1 MNVRFLL
8 YSLVFLSGFI
18 FPKVQF
24 EENKI
29 LNVDEA
35 FIINSRILK
44 NKIFISWEI
53 EPGYYLYKK
62 SISIT
67 AGKNVLKHEYDTKNE
82 LTIYDDFFGESLIFK
97 DKLKINANLPSIDL
111 NKTHDI
117 QIIYQGCA
125 EDKYC
130 YPKRIKSL

>member
-1 MNVRFLL
+1 MNVRSLL

-67 AGKNVLKHEYDTKNE
+67 AGKNVLKHKYDTKNE

-97 DKLKINANLPSIDL
+97 DKLKINAILPSIDP

>member
-1 MNVRFLL
+1 MNVRSLL

-97 DKLKINANLPSIDL
+97 DKLKINAILPSIDP

>member
-1 MNVRFLL
+1 MNVRSLL

-62 SISIT
+62 SISII
-67 AGKNVLKHEYDTKNE
+67 AGKNVLKHEYGTKNE